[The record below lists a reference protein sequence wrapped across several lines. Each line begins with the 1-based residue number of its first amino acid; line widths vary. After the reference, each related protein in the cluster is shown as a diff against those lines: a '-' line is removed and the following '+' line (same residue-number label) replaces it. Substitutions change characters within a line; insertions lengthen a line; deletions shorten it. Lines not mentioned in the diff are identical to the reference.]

1 MYLSKAYVLTA
12 ISRMTEIHPF
22 YGITFLS
29 CKKNKLPVG
38 ESVPYQM
45 DGNTKAFMDEIHKL
59 DPVSG
64 YYFQPFASSA
74 RDKYWVSV
82 KYPSSGLQAINT
94 QTFSGAFL
102 HIKKEKTWGW
112 SNNYLDILK
121 TQLRNNELLSIFDLA
136 VWVFKGKK
144 WPDSAN
150 LQTVIQT
157 FIEEFEIT
165 DGERTQLFTN
175 KIESYPCVNPFQ
187 EFPVSWDDLRNE
199 LSSPPDA
206 SPSRGATL
214 SYLEL
219 VNVGPAR
226 MMRIEPRSRLN
237 IITGDN
243 ALGKSFLMDCSWW
256 ALTGTWVDT
265 PAYPFNTN
273 ERHKARITFDLVSE
287 STRPYREVIKYDIKQ
302 GIWPRTQHATKSSSV
317 PGLIIYARVDGS
329 YAVWDPVQQ
338 YSNSM
343 SNKRK
348 YVFSRNEVW
357 DGADD
362 IEGLIRDWVKWQ
374 NSPDKYPFD
383 ILVSVLKEMSPPD
396 MGMLHPGQPIR
407 ILSDRRDMPTII
419 HPYGEVP
426 INNISAGVRRI
437 VTLAYLIVWAW
448 HEHRIG
454 AELIGSNTENRMVI
468 LIDEIEAHL
477 HPKWQRVI
485 LPALLNIKSFL
496 SSQLEIQFILSTHSP
511 LVLASAE
518 SLFSAETDGLFNI
531 IANPLTGE
539 AELNPIDFIKYGQVN
554 AWLTSP
560 VFNLGQARSQGAEK
574 AIERAKKLQL
584 QSSSDFS
591 EVVSV
596 HEQLLKELPETDSF
610 WPRWLF
616 FAEKNGVTI

>member
-1 MYLSKAYVLTA
+1 MTA
-12 ISRMTEIHPF
+12 IHPF
-22 YGITFLS
+22 YGITFLA
-29 CKKNKLPVG
+29 CKMNKLPIG

-45 DGNTKAFMDEIHKL
+45 DGNNKAFMDKVHKL
-59 DPVSG
+59 DPVSN

-94 QTFSGAFL
+94 QTFSDAFL
-102 HIKKEKTWGW
+102 HRKKEKTWGW

-121 TQLRNNELLSIFDLA
+121 AQLRNDELLSILDLSI
-136 VWVFKGKK
+136 WVFKDRK
-144 WPDSAN
+144 WPDSAT
-150 LQTVIQT
+150 LQTIIQT
-157 FIEEFEIT
+157 FIEVFEIS
-165 DGERTQLFTN
+165 ENELEKLFSTR
-175 KIESYPCVNPFQ
+175 IESYPCANPFQ
-187 EFPVSWDDLRNE
+187 EIPVSWDDLRNE
-199 LSSPPDA
+199 LSLPPDA

-219 VNVGPAR
+219 VNVGPAKI
-226 MMRIEPRSRLN
+226 MKIAPQSRLN

-256 ALTGTWVDT
+256 ALTGTWADT
-265 PAYPFNTN
+265 PAYPIDTN
-273 ERHKARITFDLVSE
+273 ERTKARITFDLISE
-287 STRPYREVIKYDIKQ
+287 SARPYKESIKYDTKQ
-302 GIWPRTQHATKSSSV
+302 GIWPRTQQTAKSSSV

-329 YAVWDPVQQ
+329 YAVWDPIQQ
-338 YSNSM
+338 YSNALL
-343 SNKRK
+343 NKRK
-348 YVFSRNEVW
+348 FVFSRNEIW

-396 MGMLHPGQPIR
+396 MGTLQPGQPIR
-407 ILSDRRDMPTII
+407 ILSDKREMPTII

-448 HEHRIG
+448 HEHIIG
-454 AELIGSNTENRMVI
+454 AELTRSNPENRMVI

-496 SSQLEIQFILSTHSP
+496 SSKLEIQFILSTHSP

-531 IANPLTGE
+531 IANQLTGE

-554 AWLTSP
+554 SWLTSP

-574 AIERAKKLQL
+574 AIEKAKRLQL
-584 QSSSDFS
+584 QSSPVSS

-596 HEQLLKELPETDSF
+596 HEQLLTELPETDSF

-616 FAEKNGVTI
+616 FAEKNGVTL